1 MSKRLSRLLKSLMAL
16 ILLAGTWGVMPPH
29 ALHAAER
36 GTLSMDQTVVERG
49 QPLTIHYTG
58 AQGSKDWIGIYRAN
72 ETPQKGTNAWK
83 WEYVADMPSG
93 TVTLTDDSE
102 GRKEYPKLADLATG
116 QYYIAFLLNDG
127 YTEHADR
134 FAFTIVDEVV
144 SVPDPDI
151 ELSVMS
157 FNLWAGDAIKKAG
170 KDKVIEFLVNVIRT
184 SGADVVGI
192 QESRDEIV
200 TQAAATL
207 GYHVNI
213 KAGKSTSLLS
223 KYPILDVDTEKD
235 YYLIEVEPGKAVA
248 IGNVHLTSSPY
259 GPYSIMDGK
268 TAEAVMADE
277 HLK

>member
-1 MSKRLSRLLKSLMAL
+1 MSKRWSRLLKSLLAL
-16 ILLAGTWGVMPPH
+16 ILLAGTWGGMP
-29 ALHAAER
+29 LGSIQAAER

-58 AQGSKDWIGIYRAN
+58 AQGSKDWIGIYRVG
-72 ETPQKGTNAWK
+72 ETPKKGTNAWK

-102 GRKEYPKLADLATG
+102 GRKEYPKLSDLATG

-144 SVPDPDI
+144 PGPDPDM

-170 KDKVIEFLVNVIRT
+170 KEKVIEFLADVIRT
-184 SGADVVGI
+184 
-192 QESRDEIV
+192 
-200 TQAAATL
+200 
-207 GYHVNI
+207 
-213 KAGKSTSLLS
+213 AG
-223 KYPILDVDTEKD
+223 
-235 YYLIEVEPGKAVA
+235 
-248 IGNVHLTSSPY
+248 
-259 GPYSIMDGK
+259 
-268 TAEAVMADE
+268 
-277 HLK
+277 